1 MEYSELIA
9 GSALVGGTEL
19 PQNYAPDSVLSNQ
32 IERLGHSVVGYEY
45 GAS

>member
-19 PQNYAPDSVLSNQ
+19 PQNYAPDSVLSN
-32 IERLGHSVVGYEY
+32 RVDSLGHSVVGYEY
-45 GAS
+45 